1 MSVEAER
8 LVLETVDGVILDG
21 EAAVPR
27 APWAAAV
34 VCHPHPLYGGN
45 MRNNVVDALVRA
57 LSAAGVATVRFDF
70 RGVGRS
76 GGEHGDGETERLDV
90 VAAIDAVA
98 PLAGDGPLLLA
109 GYSFGAAVAL
119 SVADPRLDGW
129 YAVAPPLAVAGR
141 NALIAGTDHRPKVI
155 EAPEHD
161 QYTPP
166 AVMQEAIAG
175 WTATTVEVV
184 AMADHFLAGA
194 TAVVAERAV
203 ATATSLAGR

>member
-1 MSVEAER
+1 VSVEAER
-8 LVLETVDGVILDG
+8 LVLETIDGVILDG

-27 APWAAAV
+27 SPWGAAV
-34 VCHPHPLYGGN
+34 VCHPHPLYGGD
-45 MRNNVVDALVRA
+45 MRNAVVEALVRA
-57 LSAAGVATVRFDF
+57 LSDAGVATVRFDF
-70 RGVGRS
+70 RGAGHS

-129 YAVAPPLAVAGR
+129 FAVAPPLAMRGG
-141 NALIAGTDHRPKVI
+141 ALIAATDHRPKVI

-166 AVMQEAIAG
+166 DVMQQATAD
-175 WTATTVEVV
+175 WVATTVELV
-184 AMADHFLAGA
+184 AMADHFMAGA
-194 TAVVAERAV
+194 TTVVAERAV
-203 ATATSLAGR
+203 ATAKKLAGR

>member
-1 MSVEAER
+1 
-8 LVLETVDGVILDG
+8 
-21 EAAVPR
+21 
-27 APWAAAV
+27 
-34 VCHPHPLYGGN
+34 
-45 MRNNVVDALVRA
+45 MRNTVVEALVRA
-57 LSAAGVATVRFDF
+57 LSEAGVATVRFDF

-76 GGEHGDGETERLDV
+76 SGEHGDGETERLDV
-90 VAAIDAVA
+90 VAAIDAIA

-129 YAVAPPLAVAGR
+129 YAVAPPLTMAGR
-141 NALIAGTDHRPKVI
+141 AFIASTDHRPKVI

-166 AVMQEAIAG
+166 ASMREVTAG
-175 WTATTVEVV
+175 WLATTVEVV
-184 AMADHFLAGA
+184 PMADHFLAGA

-203 ATATSLAGR
+203 AAATKLAGR